1 MAKYGLGKGL
11 GALLGDD
18 YTDISVADKENRLIE
33 MDIDK
38 IQRDPGQPRRDFSKE
53 EMDELAE
60 SIREKGII
68 QPILVRKTG
77 DTYTIVA
84 GERRFR
90 AAKQEKLKTVP
101 VIVKEFTDREV
112 LEISLVENIQ
122 RKDLNPIE
130 EAEAYKRLCDEFGAT
145 QEEIAKTLGKSRP
158 VVTNKLR
165 LLNLEEKILSFIR
178 RGKLSEGHAR
188 LLLSVHEDIREDLA
202 EETVNKEL
210 SVRDLEK
217 LIKKTKRTPGKKEQI
232 ENDEEFA
239 KVENKLQ
246 KKLATKVTITRSI
259 KKGKI
264 TIEYYSLEGLNRI
277 IDILSR

>member
-11 GALLGDD
+11 GALL
-18 YTDISVADKENRLIE
+18 DISDEDKDNHLIE

-38 IQRDPGQPRRDFSKE
+38 IQRDPRQPRKEFSKE
-53 EMDELAE
+53 ELDDLAE

-90 AAKQEKLKTVP
+90 AAKQERLKTVP
-101 VIVKEFTDREV
+101 VIVRQFTEQEV
-112 LEISLVENIQ
+112 LEISLIENIQ

-130 EAEAYKRLCDEFGAT
+130 QAEGYKRLCDEFGAT
-145 QEEIAKTLGKSRP
+145 QEQIAKSLGKSRP
-158 VVTNKLR
+158 VVTNKIR
-165 LLNLEEKILSFIR
+165 LLTLSERILSYIR

-188 LLLSVHEDIREDLA
+188 LLLSVNEELRDDLA
-202 EETVNKEL
+202 QEAADKAL
-210 SVRDLEK
+210 SVRELEK
-217 LIKKTKRTPGKKEQI
+217 LIKKAEKEPRVKEEI
-232 ENDEEFA
+232 ENNEEFN
-239 KVENKLQ
+239 KVENKLA
-246 KKLATKVTITRSI
+246 KKLATKVSITRSV

-277 IDILSR
+277 IDILSK

>member
-11 GALLGDD
+11 GALLNIDE
-18 YTDISVADKENRLIE
+18 ENYNNQLIE

-38 IQRDPGQPRRDFSKE
+38 IQRDPRQPRKEFSKE
-53 EMDELAE
+53 ELDELAE

-77 DTYTIVA
+77 ETYSIVA

-101 VIVKEFTDREV
+101 VIVKEFTEREV
-112 LEISLVENIQ
+112 LEISLIENIQ

-130 EAEAYKRLCDEFGAT
+130 QAEAYKRLCDEFGAT
-145 QEEIAKTLGKSRP
+145 QEQIAKSLGKSRP

-165 LLNLEEKILSFIR
+165 LLTLSERILSYLR
-178 RGKLSEGHAR
+178 RGKISEGHAR
-188 LLLSVHEDIREDLA
+188 LLLSIHEDLRDDLA
-202 EETVNKEL
+202 QQAADNEL
-210 SVRDLEK
+210 SVRELEK
-217 LIKKTKRTPGKKEQI
+217 LIKKVQKEPKNNEQI
-232 ENDEEFA
+232 ENDEEFI

-277 IDILSR
+277 IDILSK

>member
-11 GALLGDD
+11 GALLN
-18 YTDISVADKENRLIE
+18 IEEENNKNQLIE

-38 IQRDPGQPRRDFSKE
+38 IQRDSRQPRKEFSKE
-53 EMDELAE
+53 ELDELAE

-77 DTYTIVA
+77 ETYTIVA

-90 AAKQEKLKTVP
+90 AAKQEKFKTVP
-101 VIVKEFTDREV
+101 VIVKEFTEKEV
-112 LEISLVENIQ
+112 LEISLIENIQ

-130 EAEAYKRLCDEFGAT
+130 QAEGYKRLCDEFGAT
-145 QEEIAKTLGKSRP
+145 QEQIAKSLGKSRP

-165 LLNLEEKILSFIR
+165 LLTLDEIILSYLR

-188 LLLSVHEDIREDLA
+188 LLLSVHEDIRDDLA
-202 EETVNKEL
+202 QEAAEKEL
-210 SVRDLEK
+210 SVRELEK
-217 LIKKTKRTPGKKEQI
+217 LIKKSEKIHKKEEQI
-232 ENDEEFA
+232 ENDEEFT

-246 KKLATKVTITRSI
+246 KKLATKISITRSI

-277 IDILSR
+277 IDILSK

>member
-11 GALLGDD
+11 GALLNIDE
-18 YTDISVADKENRLIE
+18 ENYKNQLIE

-38 IQRDPGQPRRDFSKE
+38 IQRDPRQPRKEFSKE
-53 EMDELAE
+53 ELDELAE
-60 SIREKGII
+60 SIRKKGII

-77 DTYTIVA
+77 ETYSIVA

-101 VIVKEFTDREV
+101 VIVKEFTEREV
-112 LEISLVENIQ
+112 LEISLIENIQ

-130 EAEAYKRLCDEFGAT
+130 QAEAYKRLCDEFGAT
-145 QEEIAKTLGKSRP
+145 QEQIAKSLGKSRP

-165 LLNLEEKILSFIR
+165 LLTLSERILSYLR
-178 RGKLSEGHAR
+178 RGKISEGHAR
-188 LLLSVHEDIREDLA
+188 LLLSIHEDLRDDLA
-202 EETVNKEL
+202 QQAADNEL
-210 SVRDLEK
+210 SVRELEK
-217 LIKKTKRTPGKKEQI
+217 LIKKVQKEPKNNEQI
-232 ENDEEFA
+232 ENDEEFI

-277 IDILSR
+277 IDILSK

>member
-38 IQRDPGQPRRDFSKE
+38 IQRDPVQPRRDFSKE

-101 VIVKEFTDREV
+101 VIIKEFTDREV

-188 LLLSVHEDIREDLA
+188 LLLSVHEDIREDFA
-202 EETVNKEL
+202 EETVNREL

>member
-11 GALLGDD
+11 GALLNIDE
-18 YTDISVADKENRLIE
+18 ENYKNQLIE

-38 IQRDPGQPRRDFSKE
+38 IQRDPRQPRKEFSKE
-53 EMDELAE
+53 ELDELAE

-77 DTYTIVA
+77 ETYSIVA

-101 VIVKEFTDREV
+101 VIVKEFTEREV
-112 LEISLVENIQ
+112 LEISLIENIQ

-130 EAEAYKRLCDEFGAT
+130 QAEAYKRLCDEFGAT
-145 QEEIAKTLGKSRP
+145 QEQIAKSLGKSRP

-165 LLNLEEKILSFIR
+165 LLTLSERILSYLR
-178 RGKLSEGHAR
+178 RGKISEGHAR
-188 LLLSVHEDIREDLA
+188 LLLSIHEDLRDDLA
-202 EETVNKEL
+202 QQAADNEL
-210 SVRDLEK
+210 SVRELEK
-217 LIKKTKRTPGKKEQI
+217 LIKKVQKEPKNNEQI
-232 ENDEEFA
+232 ENEEEFI

-277 IDILSR
+277 IDILSK

>member
-11 GALLGDD
+11 GALLNIDE
-18 YTDISVADKENRLIE
+18 ENYKNQLIE

-38 IQRDPGQPRRDFSKE
+38 IQRDPRQPRKEFSKE
-53 EMDELAE
+53 ELDELAE

-77 DTYTIVA
+77 ETYSIVA

-101 VIVKEFTDREV
+101 VIVKEFTEREV
-112 LEISLVENIQ
+112 LEISLIENIQ

-130 EAEAYKRLCDEFGAT
+130 QAEAYKRLCDEFGAT
-145 QEEIAKTLGKSRP
+145 QEQIAKSLGKSRP

-165 LLNLEEKILSFIR
+165 LLTLSERILSYLR
-178 RGKLSEGHAR
+178 RGKISEGHAR
-188 LLLSVHEDIREDLA
+188 LLLSIHEDLRDDLA
-202 EETVNKEL
+202 QQAADNEL
-210 SVRDLEK
+210 SVRELEK
-217 LIKKTKRTPGKKEQI
+217 LIKKVQKEPKNNEQI
-232 ENDEEFA
+232 ENDEEFI

-277 IDILSR
+277 IDILSK

>member
-11 GALLGDD
+11 GALL
-18 YTDISVADKENRLIE
+18 DIEENTNNNQLIE

-38 IQRDPGQPRRDFSKE
+38 IQRDPRQPRKEFSKE
-53 EMDELAE
+53 ELDELAE

-68 QPILVRKTG
+68 QPILVRKTN

-90 AAKQEKLKTVP
+90 AAKQEKFKTVP
-101 VIVKEFTDREV
+101 VIIREFTEKEV
-112 LEISLVENIQ
+112 LEISLIENIQ

-130 EAEAYKRLCDEFGAT
+130 QAEAYKRLCDEFGAT
-145 QEEIAKTLGKSRP
+145 QEQIAKNLGKSRP

-165 LLNLEEKILSFIR
+165 LLTLSERILSYLR
-178 RGKLSEGHAR
+178 RGKLTEGHAR
-188 LLLSVHEDIREDLA
+188 LLLSVHEDSREDLA
-202 EETVNKEL
+202 QEAVDKEL
-210 SVRDLEK
+210 SVRELEK
-217 LIKKTKRTPGKKEQI
+217 LIKKLQKEPKKAETA
-232 ENDEEFA
+232 ENDEEFV

-246 KKLATKVTITRSI
+246 KKLATKVTITRSV

-277 IDILSR
+277 IDILSK

>member
-1 MAKYGLGKGL
+1 VEEKMAKYGLGKGL
-11 GALLGDD
+11 GALL
-18 YTDISVADKENRLIE
+18 DIEENTNNNQLIE

-38 IQRDPGQPRRDFSKE
+38 IQRDPRQPRKEFSKE
-53 EMDELAE
+53 ELDELAE

-68 QPILVRKTG
+68 QPILVRKTN

-90 AAKQEKLKTVP
+90 AAKQEKFKTVP
-101 VIVKEFTDREV
+101 VIIREFTEKEV
-112 LEISLVENIQ
+112 LEISLIENIQ

-130 EAEAYKRLCDEFGAT
+130 QAEAYKRLCDEFGAT
-145 QEEIAKTLGKSRP
+145 QEQIAKNLGKSRP

-165 LLNLEEKILSFIR
+165 LLTLSERILSYLR
-178 RGKLSEGHAR
+178 RGKLTEGHAR
-188 LLLSVHEDIREDLA
+188 LLLSVHEDSREDLA
-202 EETVNKEL
+202 QEAVDKEL
-210 SVRDLEK
+210 SVRELEK
-217 LIKKTKRTPGKKEQI
+217 LIKKLQKEPKKAETA
-232 ENDEEFA
+232 ENDEEFV

-246 KKLATKVTITRSI
+246 KKLATKVTITRSV

-277 IDILSR
+277 IDILSK

>member
-11 GALLGDD
+11 GALL
-18 YTDISVADKENRLIE
+18 DISDEDNKNYLIE

-38 IQRDPGQPRRDFSKE
+38 IQRDPKQPRKEFAKE
-53 EMDELAE
+53 ELDDLAE

-77 DTYTIVA
+77 DAYTIVA

-101 VIVKEFTDREV
+101 VIVRQFTEQEV
-112 LEISLVENIQ
+112 LEISLIENIQ

-130 EAEAYKRLCDEFGAT
+130 QAEGYKRLSDEFGAT
-145 QEEIAKTLGKSRP
+145 QEQIAKSLGKSRP
-158 VVTNKLR
+158 VVTNKIR
-165 LLNLEEKILSFIR
+165 LLTLSERILSYIR

-188 LLLSVHEDIREDLA
+188 LLLSVNEELRDDLA
-202 EETVNKEL
+202 QEAADKAL
-210 SVRDLEK
+210 SVRELEK
-217 LIKKTKRTPGKKEQI
+217 LIKKTEKEPRVKEEI
-232 ENDEEFA
+232 ENNEEFN
-239 KVENKLQ
+239 KVENKLA
-246 KKLATKVTITRSI
+246 KKLATKVSITRSV

-277 IDILSR
+277 IDILSK

>member
-11 GALLGDD
+11 GALL
-18 YTDISVADKENRLIE
+18 DIEDENKNQLLN

-38 IQRDPGQPRRDFSKE
+38 IQRDPRQPRKEFSKE
-53 EMDELAE
+53 ELDELAE

-101 VIVKEFTDREV
+101 VIIKEFTEKEV
-112 LEISLVENIQ
+112 LEISLIENIQ

-130 EAEAYKRLCDEFGAT
+130 QAEAYKRLCDEFGAT
-145 QEEIAKTLGKSRP
+145 QEQIAKNLGKSRP

-165 LLNLEEKILSFIR
+165 LLTLSERILSYLR
-178 RGKLSEGHAR
+178 RGKLTEGHAR

-202 EETVNKEL
+202 QEAADKEL
-210 SVRDLEK
+210 SVRELEK
-217 LIKKTKRTPGKKEQI
+217 LIKKAQKEPKKEEQK
-232 ENDEEFA
+232 ENDEEFV

-277 IDILSR
+277 IDILSK

>member
-11 GALLGDD
+11 GALL
-18 YTDISVADKENRLIE
+18 DIEENTNNNQLIE

-38 IQRDPGQPRRDFSKE
+38 IQRDPRQPRKEFSKE
-53 EMDELAE
+53 ELDELAE

-68 QPILVRKTG
+68 QPILVRKTN

-90 AAKQEKLKTVP
+90 AAKQEKFKTVP
-101 VIVKEFTDREV
+101 VIIREFTEKEV
-112 LEISLVENIQ
+112 LEISLIENIQ

-130 EAEAYKRLCDEFGAT
+130 QAEAYKRLCDEFGAT
-145 QEEIAKTLGKSRP
+145 QEQIAKNLGKSRP

-165 LLNLEEKILSFIR
+165 LLTLSERILSYLR
-178 RGKLSEGHAR
+178 RGKLTEGHAR
-188 LLLSVHEDIREDLA
+188 LLLSVHEDSREDLA
-202 EETVNKEL
+202 QEAVDKEL
-210 SVRDLEK
+210 SVRELEK
-217 LIKKTKRTPGKKEQI
+217 LIKKLQKEPKKAETA
-232 ENDEEFA
+232 ENDEEFV

-277 IDILSR
+277 IDILSK

>member
-11 GALLGDD
+11 GALL
-18 YTDISVADKENRLIE
+18 DISDEDKDNHLIE

-38 IQRDPGQPRRDFSKE
+38 IQRDPRQPRKEFSKE
-53 EMDELAE
+53 ELDDLAE

-101 VIVKEFTDREV
+101 VIVRQFTEQEV
-112 LEISLVENIQ
+112 LEISLIENIQ

-130 EAEAYKRLCDEFGAT
+130 QAEGYKRLCDEFGAT
-145 QEEIAKTLGKSRP
+145 QEQIAKSLGKSRP
-158 VVTNKLR
+158 VVTNKIR
-165 LLNLEEKILSFIR
+165 LLTLSERILSYIR

-188 LLLSVHEDIREDLA
+188 LLLSVNEELRDDLA
-202 EETVNKEL
+202 QEAADKAL
-210 SVRDLEK
+210 SVRELEK
-217 LIKKTKRTPGKKEQI
+217 LIKKAEKEPRVKEEI
-232 ENDEEFA
+232 ENNEEFN
-239 KVENKLQ
+239 KVENKLA
-246 KKLATKVTITRSI
+246 KKLATKVSITRSV

-277 IDILSR
+277 IDILSK

>member
-1 MAKYGLGKGL
+1 MVKYGLGKGL
-11 GALLGDD
+11 GALLGED
-18 YTDISVADKENRLIE
+18 YAEKPAIDGDNQLIE

-38 IQRDPGQPRRDFSKE
+38 IQRDPRQPRKDFSKE
-53 EMDELAE
+53 ELDELAE

-90 AAKQEKLKTVP
+90 AAKQEKFKTVP
-101 VIVKEFTDREV
+101 VIVKEFTDKEV
-112 LEISLVENIQ
+112 LEISLIENIQ
-122 RKDLNPIE
+122 RTDLNPIE

-145 QEEIAKTLGKSRP
+145 QEDIAKSLGKSRP

-165 LLNLEEKILSFIR
+165 LLNLEEKILSYIR

-202 EETVNKEL
+202 EEALNKGL
-210 SVRDLEK
+210 SVRDFEK
-217 LIKKTKRTPGKKEQI
+217 LIKKAQKGPKKEEQI
-232 ENDEEFA
+232 ENNEEFTR
-239 KVENKLQ
+239 VENVLQ

>member
-1 MAKYGLGKGL
+1 M
-11 GALLGDD
+11 
-18 YTDISVADKENRLIE
+18 
-33 MDIDK
+33 
-38 IQRDPGQPRRDFSKE
+38 
-53 EMDELAE
+53 
-60 SIREKGII
+60 
-68 QPILVRKTG
+68 
-77 DTYTIVA
+77 
-84 GERRFR
+84 
-90 AAKQEKLKTVP
+90 
-101 VIVKEFTDREV
+101 
-112 LEISLVENIQ
+112 
-122 RKDLNPIE
+122 
-130 EAEAYKRLCDEFGAT
+130 
-145 QEEIAKTLGKSRP
+145 
-158 VVTNKLR
+158 
-165 LLNLEEKILSFIR
+165 
-178 RGKLSEGHAR
+178 
-188 LLLSVHEDIREDLA
+188 SVHEDIREDLA